1 MERRLIVNADDF
13 GLSVGVNQGIMR
25 AHREG
30 ILTSAS
36 LMVRFQAARHAAEN
50 AGDLA
55 LGLHLDLSEWI
66 YRDGQWVMVYQRV
79 EPDDVEAVRRETR
92 EQLALFE
99 QLTGRTPSHLDSHQH
114 VHEQEPLRS
123 IARQVADELG
133 VPLRSFSKRVR
144 YCGNFYGQSGKG
156 AAYADAISV
165 AALIGLVATLNPGV
179 TELACHP
186 GEDPEL
192 DSAYRLERQIE
203 VATLCDPR
211 VRQALEKE
219 VVQLISFEDLRDL
232 PMPPLRSGQ
241 QLHHYSGGRG
251 AREV

>member
-13 GLSVGVNQGIMR
+13 GLSAGVNQGIMR

-30 ILTSAS
+30 IVTSAS
-36 LMVRFQAARHAAEN
+36 LMVRCPAAAHAVEIAD
-50 AGDLA
+50 DLD
-55 LGLHLDLSEWI
+55 LGLHLDLSEWT
-66 YRDGQWVMVYQRV
+66 YRDGQWVIVYQRV
-79 EPDDVEAVRRETR
+79 EPGDVEAVRREIR
-92 EQLALFE
+92 EQLTLFE

-114 VHEQEPLRS
+114 VHEQEPIRS
-123 IARQVADELG
+123 IARQLADELR
-133 VPLRSFSKRVR
+133 VPLRSFSNRVR

-165 AALIGLVATLNPGV
+165 AALIRLIATLAPGV
-179 TELACHP
+179 TEFACHP

-192 DSAYRLERQIE
+192 DSAYGLERQIE

-211 VRQALEKE
+211 VRQALENEDVK
-219 VVQLISFEDLRDL
+219 LISFEELRHL
-232 PMPPLRSGQ
+232 PMPPLGSGQ
-241 QLHHYSGGRG
+241 QLRHYAGRE